1 MKLAR
6 LLPLVLVLLALPASE
21 ASATPVKCAGNE
33 ITPDGRIFPEPRV
46 STQFLRFDE
55 FRCGVDLLQRLY
67 PSLLEVKTVGTSAA
81 GHPLIDVRMT
91 DETVPPP
98 KGRRAKEKL
107 LVVSSIHGDEVGG
120 REGAVRVLEDMA
132 DPSLLGREPWVQQV
146 LDQYVI
152 HFVFPNPDGWV
163 KGDVVGT
170 PKAGMQAIRG
180 NDHGTDLNRQFPV
193 KGWISTANRT
203 LAEPEGRDLMDTI
216 FQQDGWYLGTDNHG
230 QLNDTYAAAGL
241 QIVGQ
246 FDYQKSETLARFADG
261 ITESMKEYDV
271 LGSLEDLRAATGED
285 LGAYHWGTLYDMLGY
300 SASGSMIDYYN
311 TADGL
316 NGTGFATELTVGR
329 EVNWLTYP
337 PQLNQV
343 WVDSIRA
350 INYTMFKQA
359 IDRRR
364 FTFPVGS
371 RAAYV
376 FDPKVIRHDDANGSG
391 YARKAGETI
400 PQRPYSVT
408 RMRFFSD
415 LNGDADRALDAV
427 RVSKAMRGSRLD
439 RYESLVLAG
448 DAMPEPGDE
457 ERWYERLREW
467 VEDGGNLIV
476 TDGAVKGLAE
486 MGLLDDS
493 AITMEKH
500 YVGFVD
506 FTDRDDPLTEGLRGV
521 ASQTYDTVPIGYQF
535 GSASQNSAPNWK
547 VTTAAWQAA
556 GGRTLGTNGSG
567 KTIYGELPVGD
578 GTVRFL
584 GALLPDPTEAYY
596 HPYGLQSYAVTYT
609 GYTLLQ
615 NMLRRP

>member
-6 LLPLVLVLLALPASE
+6 LLPLLLVLLALPASE
-21 ASATPVKCAGNE
+21 ASASPVKCAGNE

-55 FRCGVDLLQRLY
+55 FRCGVDLLQRLH
-67 PSLLEVKTVGTSAA
+67 PSLLEVRTIGTSAA
-81 GHPLIDVRMT
+81 GHPVIDVLMT
-91 DETVPPP
+91 DETAPPP

-132 DPSLLGREPWVQQV
+132 DPSLLGREPWVQKV
-146 LDQYVI
+146 LDEYVI

-163 KGDVVGT
+163 RGDVVGT

-193 KGWISTANRT
+193 KGWISTANKT
-203 LAEPEGRDLMDTI
+203 LAEPEGRDLMATI
-216 FQQDGWYLGTDNHG
+216 FEQDGWYLGTDNHG

-337 PQLNQV
+337 PLLNQV

-350 INYTMFKQA
+350 INYTMFRQA

-376 FDPKVIRHDDANGSG
+376 FDPKVIRHDDANGAG
-391 YARKAGETI
+391 YTRKPGETI
-400 PQRPYSVT
+400 PQRPYSVS
-408 RMRFFSD
+408 RMRFFTD
-415 LNGDADRALDAV
+415 LNGDADRQLDAV
-427 RVSKAMRGSRLD
+427 RVSKAMRGGRLD

-493 AITMEKH
+493 AITMDRH

-547 VTTAAWQAA
+547 VATAAWEAA

-596 HPYGLQSYAVTYT
+596 HPYGLQNYAVTYT

-615 NMLRRP
+615 NMLRR